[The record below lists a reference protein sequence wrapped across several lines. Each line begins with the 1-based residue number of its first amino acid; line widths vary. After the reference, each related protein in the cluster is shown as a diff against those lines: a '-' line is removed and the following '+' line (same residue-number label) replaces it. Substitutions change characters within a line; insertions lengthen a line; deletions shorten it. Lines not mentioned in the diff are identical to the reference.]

1 MWNPNE
7 NSNDENMRWCHLRAI
22 EWTSWPLF
30 VAQPIAPVALLFFS
44 WWNVALVVFGASVF
58 WVFVVRDKIVIPSLA
73 YWGCLVVRLKWI
85 LCPVAACILA
95 YRGTLGIAALALLW
109 PVATLL
115 LQMIV
120 LPLKPVRIGD
130 IEMMFVRSLGYRSVD
145 D

>member
-73 YWGCLVVRLKWI
+73 YWGCLVVRLKW
-85 LCPVAACILA
+85 
-95 YRGTLGIAALALLW
+95 Y
-109 PVATLL
+109 
-115 LQMIV
+115 
-120 LPLKPVRIGD
+120 PL
-130 IEMMFVRSLGYRSVD
+130 SCRSVHPCIQRNPWHCSAGVVVACSHTTLAD
-145 D
+145 DSLAVEARANRRY